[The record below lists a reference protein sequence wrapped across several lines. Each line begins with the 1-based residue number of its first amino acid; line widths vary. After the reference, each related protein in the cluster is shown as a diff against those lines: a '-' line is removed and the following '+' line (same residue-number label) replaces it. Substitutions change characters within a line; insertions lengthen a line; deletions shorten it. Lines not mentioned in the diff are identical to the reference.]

1 MSKKTFTTAPR
12 PRSLS
17 AEEIDAYVSG
27 GAGHDTAAM
36 PRPEAAPRAQAG
48 AAGAGGP
55 SKRLSLD
62 LPEEL
67 HRRFKAACA
76 ATGRKMGAELAVF
89 IEARTAELEAERNK

>member
-27 GAGHDTAAM
+27 GAGHDTAVP

-48 AAGAGGP
+48 AGGATR
-55 SKRLSLD
+55 RLSLD

-76 ATGRKMGAELAVF
+76 ANGRKMGAELAIF

>member
-17 AEEIDAYVSG
+17 AEEIDAFVSG
-27 GAGHDTAAM
+27 GAGHDTAALA
-36 PRPEAAPRAQAG
+36 RSEAAARPP
-48 AAGAGGP
+48 AAPTGP
-55 SKRLSLD
+55 TKRLSLD

-76 ATGRKMGAELAVF
+76 ATGRKMGAELASF